1 MSDDDWV
8 RNSVTATSPSNAYYA
23 QVRTRVSHSHGS
35 AVGRSGYMANVQL
48 NEGALTG
55 YIDGDITDDDVYLYE
70 WLGVPGQSE
79 SRQMNNILDEKA
91 AEILD
96 KYSEPINQVSSI
108 LWNAQQDT
116 TAATLLD
123 IGSRIRITL
132 KESTESYRVISLKH
146 NVTPERWIIEIGVQ
160 KL

>member
-1 MSDDDWV
+1 
-8 RNSVTATSPSNAYYA
+8 
-23 QVRTRVSHSHGS
+23 
-35 AVGRSGYMANVQL
+35 L

-55 YIDGDITDDDVYLYE
+55 YIDGDIADNDVYLYE

-91 AEILD
+91 AEILEN
-96 KYSEPINQVSSI
+96 YSEPINQISSI

-116 TAATLLD
+116 TAATNLD

-132 KESTESYRVISLKH
+132 KDLTESYRVISLKH
-146 NVTPERWIIEIGVQ
+146 NVTPERWMIEIGVQ